1 VTGRERSTPR
11 NPPRRRY
18 AIPAF
23 RNRIVVVFMVPLP
36 RRSRRRPIFP
46 DANIPFPAGRGLT
59 PVKYVARA
67 RVENESVEILSQEV
81 RR

>member
-36 RRSRRRPIFP
+36 RRSRRRTIFP
-46 DANIPFPAGRGLT
+46 EANIPFPAGRGLT
-59 PVKYVARA
+59 PVKDGSRA
-67 RVENESVEILSQEV
+67 KGETDPVEIPFPEV